1 MITVKEILEQ
11 KGRECYSVTSNSY
24 VLEALKIMA
33 DKNIGILL
41 VRSDSGN
48 PIGMFSERDFVRKIV
63 NYKET
68 ALGRPV
74 EDYMVKSLI
83 SINIEKSIQDAMKMM
98 SEKHIRHLL
107 VSENKDI
114 AGMISMTDIIN
125 ALVLEQDA
133 TIRNL
138 NNYIY
143 GNTYW

>member
-11 KGRECYSVTSNSY
+11 KGKGCYSVNSNTY
-24 VLEALKIMA
+24 VLEALKIMS

-41 VRSDSGN
+41 VRNENGN
-48 PIGMFSERDFVRKIV
+48 PLGMFSERDFVRKIV

-74 EDYMVKSLI
+74 EDFMVKSLI
-83 SINIEKSIQDAMKMM
+83 SIDIEKSIQDAMKLM

-114 AGMISMTDIIN
+114 AGMISITDIIDT
-125 ALVLEQDA
+125 LVVEQNA
-133 TIRNL
+133 TINNL

>member
-11 KGRECYSVTSNSY
+11 KGKGCYSVNSNTY

-41 VRSDSGN
+41 VRNENGN
-48 PIGMFSERDFVRKIV
+48 PLGMFSERDFVRKIV

-68 ALGRPV
+68 ALQRPV

-114 AGMISMTDIIN
+114 AGMISITDIIDT
-125 ALVLEQDA
+125 LVVEQNA
-133 TIRNL
+133 TINNL